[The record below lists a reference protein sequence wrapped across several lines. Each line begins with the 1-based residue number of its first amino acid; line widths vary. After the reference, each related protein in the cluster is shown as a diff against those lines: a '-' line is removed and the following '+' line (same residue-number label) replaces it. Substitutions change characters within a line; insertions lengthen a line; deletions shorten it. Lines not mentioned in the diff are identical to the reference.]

1 MKKAICLAA
10 ALATTFALTGC
21 NSYNPQDRAVGGA
34 VIGGATGAAIGGLA
48 SGRAGGALA
57 GGLIGAAAGG
67 IIGANTAP
75 PPPRPRCA
83 EFTYDDYGRRRCVAW
98 YN

>member
-1 MKKAICLAA
+1 MKKTILLTT
-10 ALATTFALTGC
+10 ALASALALSGC

-34 VIGGATGAAIGGLA
+34 LIGGATGAAIGGLA

-75 PPPRPRCA
+75 PPPPHRCA
-83 EFTYDDYGRRRCVAW
+83 EFIIDDYGRRHCIRW
-98 YN
+98 YY